1 MPAVVDNLS
10 AVRVRAKRRFRDHDV
25 DLAYQVCLPVYDL
38 RIRVVEHETGKL
50 STAARFVL
58 MLANVPVTDVS
69 EIRRLL
75 GLSEGEVVLAA
86 AEVLSA
92 ALVEQQP
99 DQSIRITELG
109 RTVLKEAGRTYRPRN
124 RHPRVPY
131 DPLVRAIA
139 MVDLDDLV
147 DPGGCPQGSAF
158 SFRQPNRG
166 SRG

>member
-99 DQSIRITELG
+99 DSEHSNHGARAYGLEG
-109 RTVLKEAGRTYRPRN
+109 GWAHVPPEKPPSAGTVRSACTGN
-124 RHPRVPY
+124 R
-131 DPLVRAIA
+131 DGG
-139 MVDLDDLV
+139 
-147 DPGGCPQGSAF
+147 PG
-158 SFRQPNRG
+158 
-166 SRG
+166 